1 VQRLRRA
8 PLAGLTAD
16 ALETPSRSH
25 PWLEW
30 KVRAWLSCGLARSW
44 SSTTTDGSERSWRRS
59 SARTGYR
66 TVEAGSGEEAL
77 KAAGEEEL
85 GAVLF
90 DVHLPGLSG
99 HEVCRKL
106 RDRAGGGPPILF
118 VSGERTESFDR
129 VGGLLVGG
137 DDYLV
142 KPFSPDELLA
152 RIRSLIRRSE
162 AGASRTR
169 LTRRQTEIL
178 QLLAAGFDQE
188 EIAARLDVSS
198 HAVRGDLKDI
208 LSKVAL
214 PV

>member
-1 VQRLRRA
+1 VADSWARA
-8 PLAGLTAD
+8 ILVVDDDAGFR
-16 ALETPSRSH
+16 ALVASILQE
-25 PWLEW
+25 
-30 KVRAWLSCGLARSW
+30 A
-44 SSTTTDGSERSWRRS
+44 
-59 SARTGYR
+59 GYR
-66 TVEAGSGEEAL
+66 TVEAASGEEAL
-77 KAAGEEEL
+77 EAAGEEEV
-85 GAVLF
+85 GAVVL
-90 DVHLPGLSG
+90 DIHLPGLSG

-106 RDRAGGGPPILF
+106 RARAGTGLPILL

-137 DDYLV
+137 DDYQV

-169 LTRRQTEIL
+169 LTRRETEIL

-188 EIAARLDVSS
+188 EVAAQLDLSP

-214 PV
+214 AD